1 MNSEHT
7 SQPDCQ
13 RSLALQKRFHQIIPG
28 GGHTYAKGD
37 DQFPEFM
44 PVLIARGHGC
54 HVWDEDGNEFI
65 EYGSGLRAVTLGH
78 AFEPV
83 LEAVRRQLPLGS
95 NFVRPTRIELECAET
110 LQQMVPCAEMVKF
123 AKHGS
128 DALNAA
134 VKLARAF
141 TGRSQVAICGDHPF
155 YSVDDW
161 FIGTTPMS
169 AGIPRAIADLTLR
182 FRYNDLG
189 DLQALFEQHPG
200 GIAAVILEAER
211 DKVPA
216 ANYLTELK
224 RLCHHHGALL
234 VFDEMITGFRWH
246 NGGAQ
251 TFHGVT
257 PDLAAFGKALA
268 NGFSVSALAGRRD
281 IMRLGGLEH
290 DRERVFLLSTT
301 HGAETHGLAAAL
313 ATMHT
318 YLAHPVIERLWQ
330 QGRRLAQGVSRA
342 ATEAGVT
349 DQFRV
354 AGRECCLLY
363 ATLDANGQS
372 SQAFRTLFLQE
383 LMKRGILAP
392 SFVVGWAHSDEDID
406 RTVEAV
412 AEALHIYRRAL
423 EDGVEHH
430 LEGRPVKPVF
440 RRYN

>member
-1 MNSEHT
+1 MNSE
-7 SQPDCQ
+7 SMPQPDCQ
-13 RSLALQKRFHQIIPG
+13 RSRALQKRFHQIIPG

-37 DQFPEFM
+37 DQFPESM

-54 HVWDEDGNEFI
+54 RVWDEDGNEFI
-65 EYGSGLRAVTLGH
+65 EYGSGLRSVTLGH
-78 AFEPV
+78 AFAPV

-95 NFVRPTRIELECAET
+95 NFVRPTRIELECAEA
-110 LQQMVPCAEMVKF
+110 LQAMVPCAEMVKF

-141 TGRSQVAICGDHPF
+141 TGRSHVAICGDHPF

-189 DLQALFEQHPG
+189 DLEALFEQHPAS
-200 GIAAVILEAER
+200 IAAVILEAER

-216 ANYLTELK
+216 ASYLGELK
-224 RLCHHHGALL
+224 RLCQRHGAVL

-301 HGAETHGLAAAL
+301 HGAETHALAAAL
-313 ATMHT
+313 ATMQT
-318 YLAHPVIERLWQ
+318 YLTHPVIERLWQ

-342 ATEAGVT
+342 VAEAGVT
-349 DQFRV
+349 DYFRV

-363 ATLDANGQS
+363 ATLDSNGQS

-412 AEALHIYRRAL
+412 AGALRIYRRAL
-423 EDGVEHH
+423 EDGVERH
-430 LEGRPVKPVF
+430 LVGRPVKPVF